1 MSTDKSSPADEQKE
15 KVTLNVPGMCSDH
28 CAGIIRDSLNRLE
41 GIEEIR
47 ANLSSYKVLVAFDP
61 NKTDPDR
68 IRSTVEKAGY
78 EVPSVSKES
87 VPKTLKLVLV
97 VPGMGSDHCAGIIR
111 DSLNRLQG
119 IAEIKT
125 NISSHKVETTY
136 DPEKTD
142 PESIRA
148 AIEKSGYE
156 VASVSGGA
164 GAGLVKLVVPGMGS
178 DHCAGIIKDSL
189 NRLQGIER
197 INTNISNHQ
206 VFVQR
211 SGEVPSAEEIKATVE
226 RAGYEVASISSGEE
240 SEETAAEEAG
250 TEEFYLTR
258 TWRRFWIAAVPTIVI
273 MVLMMV
279 HMFVQPIPG
288 YLAIISILAF
298 PVVFLFGGWATHVS
312 AWRSLTNRT
321 ANMDV
326 LISMGSLPPFI
337 IGLVGFVYPMTT
349 FTEMAATIITFHLL
363 GRYLENRAKGK
374 ASQAIRKLLTLGAKT
389 ARVEREGREMEVP
402 VKELA
407 IGDVMIVRP
416 GEKIPTDGEVT
427 EGQSHIDESI
437 ATGESIPVE
446 KSPGSQVL
454 GATINKEGRIKV
466 RATRVG
472 ADTFL
477 SQVIRLVDEAQGS
490 RVPIQEFADKITARF
505 VPVVIV
511 IALASFIVWLLFAE
525 PLRPILEWG
534 SEFLPWVDPTAPP
547 VILALLAAIAVLVI
561 ACPCAL
567 GLATPTALMVGSGM
581 GAERGVLIKSGEAIQ
596 TLKDIRM
603 VVLDKTGTIT
613 KGAPELTEVVPAA
626 GYSEEDVLF
635 LAAAVENASEHP
647 LAQAIV
653 LGARDRGISI
663 DSVESFQS
671 VKARGVEGRVGGKK
685 VLIGNR
691 RLLDEFEVKG
701 LDALDSALSD
711 LEAKGRTAVLIAE
724 EGQALGIVAVA
735 DTLKPDS
742 REAIKAMHDLGLKV
756 AMVTGDNERAAKA
769 VAGEVDIDEVLAEV
783 LPEGKVDEIH
793 KLQERIGPYVA
804 MVGDGINDAPALKQ
818 ANVGIAIGAGADVAI
833 EASDVTL
840 VSGELTKV
848 VEAIRLSKATFGK
861 IVQNLFWAFFYNMVA
876 IPIAAIGLLH
886 PMIGV
891 VAMVSSSLTVIGN
904 SVLLKRTNVG
914 KK

>member
-1 MSTDKSSPADEQKE
+1 MSRESKNFDQYRSEHEIGLKEERMSTDKSSPADEQKE

-28 CAGIIRDSLNRLE
+28 CAGIIRDSLNR
-41 GIEEIR
+41 
-47 ANLSSYKVLVAFDP
+47 
-61 NKTDPDR
+61 
-68 IRSTVEKAGY
+68 VE
-78 EVPSVSKES
+78 
-87 VPKTLKLVLV
+87 
-97 VPGMGSDHCAGIIR
+97 
-111 DSLNRLQG
+111 G

-148 AIEKSGYE
+148 AIEKAGYE

-211 SGEVPSAEEIKATVE
+211 SGEIPSAEKIKATVE

-240 SEETAAEEAG
+240 PEETAVVETG

-258 TWRRFWIAAVPTIVI
+258 AWRRFWIAAVPSIVI

-326 LISMGSLPPFI
+326 LISMGSLPPFV

-349 FTEMAATIITFHLL
+349 FTEMAATIMTFHLL
-363 GRYLENRAKGK
+363 GRYLENRAKGR

-389 ARVEREGREMEVP
+389 ARVEREGREVEVP
-402 VKELA
+402 VKELD
-407 IGDVMIVRP
+407 IGDIMIVRP
-416 GEKIPTDGEVT
+416 GEKIPTDGEVI

-454 GATINKEGRIKV
+454 GATINKEGRIKI

-477 SQVIRLVDEAQGS
+477 SQVIRLVEEAQGS

-505 VPVVIV
+505 VPIVIL
-511 IALASFIVWLLFAE
+511 IALASFIVWLLFADS
-525 PLRPILEWG
+525 LRPILKWG
-534 SEFLPWVDPTAPP
+534 AGFLPWVDPTATP

-567 GLATPTALMVGSGM
+567 GLATPTALMVGSGL
-581 GAERGVLIKSGEAIQ
+581 GAQRGVLIRSGEAIQ
-596 TLKDIRM
+596 SLKDIRM

-613 KGAPELTEVVPAA
+613 KGEPELTEVIPAA
-626 GYSEEDVLF
+626 AYSEEDVLS

-653 LGARDRGISI
+653 QGARERDISI
-663 DSVESFQS
+663 GAVESFQS
-671 VKARGVEGRVGGKK
+671 VKARGVEGRVDGKQI
-685 VLIGNR
+685 LIGNR
-691 RLLDEFEVKG
+691 RLLMEYEVKG

-711 LEAKGRTAVLIAE
+711 LEAKGRTTVLVAE
-724 EGQALGIVAVA
+724 EGHVLGIIAVA

-756 AMVTGDNERAAKA
+756 AMVTGDNDRAARA
-769 VAGEVDIDEVLAEV
+769 VAGEVGIDEVLADV
-783 LPEGKVDEIH
+783 LPEGKVDEIR

-840 VSGELTKV
+840 VSGELSKA

-861 IVQNLFWAFFYNMVA
+861 IVQNLFWAFSYNMVA

-891 VAMVSSSLTVIGN
+891 IAMVSSSLTVIGN
-904 SVLLKRTNVG
+904 SVLLKRANVG
-914 KK
+914 KN